1 MRYIVIHAEDSPVW
15 DDNFICYAQAAVIR
29 HRFALSEFSLTDRQK
44 MTLSRYLN
52 PPNTISVNE
61 IEADSDAMAWV
72 IAQSVSGGG
81 LMELFQV

>member
-1 MRYIVIHAEDSPVW
+1 MRYIVIHAEDTPLW
-15 DDNFICYAQAAVIR
+15 DDNFIRYAQAAVIR
-29 HRFALSEFSLTDRQK
+29 HRFTLGEFSLTDRQK

-52 PPNTISVNE
+52 PPKPTAVVE
-61 IEADSDAMAWV
+61 FDSDGDATAWV